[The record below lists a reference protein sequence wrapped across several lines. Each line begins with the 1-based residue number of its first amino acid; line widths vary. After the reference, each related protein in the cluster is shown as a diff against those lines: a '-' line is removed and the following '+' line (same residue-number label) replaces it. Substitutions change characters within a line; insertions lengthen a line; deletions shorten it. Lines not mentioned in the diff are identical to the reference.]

1 MELEVRLVG
10 GIENCFVSLPLPLVQ
25 TLDSSSAHLLTLEL
39 RSRTGHRWF
48 VAWSGATSTS
58 SSSAIEVSQQF
69 ADCISLPDRTAVQ
82 VRAISNVAKAT
93 LVTIEPHSEDDWEVL
108 ELNSEHAEAAILN
121 QRFFK
126 VRIVYEAMKFP
137 LWLHGRTVTTVRV
150 VSTFPKKGVVQLV
163 AGTEVAV
170 APKRRK
176 KNGNAHEGPY
186 MQSSIKEHPFARA
199 LLRIQDP
206 DRRFIHKSYVNGV
219 ELGVVLTSVA
229 FIHPE
234 TAQSFSLDSL
244 QFVVIIPRSSSEE
257 SSKNSDNDSFRK
269 RSSSPPANNGNL
281 TEKKKIRQAV
291 VHLLISESVAKG
303 HVMFAKSLRLYLGV
317 GLHSCMLLLPDI
329 QLSSLLYLHS

>member
-1 MELEVRLVG
+1 M
-10 GIENCFVSLPLPLVQ
+10 
-25 TLDSSSAHLLTLEL
+25 
-39 RSRTGHRWF
+39 
-48 VAWSGATSTS
+48 
-58 SSSAIEVSQQF
+58 
-69 ADCISLPDRTAVQ
+69 
-82 VRAISNVAKAT
+82 
-93 LVTIEPHSEDDWEVL
+93 
-108 ELNSEHAEAAILN
+108 
-121 QRFFK
+121 
-126 VRIVYEAMKFP
+126 
-137 LWLHGRTVTTVRV
+137 
-150 VSTFPKKGVVQLV
+150 QLV

-234 TAQSFSLDSL
+234 TAQNFSLDSL

-269 RSSSPPANNGNL
+269 RSSSPPVNSGNL

-317 GLHSCMLLLPDI
+317 GLHSCMLLLSDI